1 MAKFLDYHGLS
12 KLVEKI
18 KNTYVNKNEQ
28 YEANLKWGGG
38 NFADS
43 FGPIDGAMIP
53 ELGANRFAFG
63 DPQGITIEYSNDG
76 GSTWLDYEATDY
88 EKLRLTSTS
97 TSFSLGKSSSV
108 PPSTLNKLRITFDTL
123 QISEGGIGC
132 YAELSKFYI
141 K

>member
-1 MAKFLDYHGLS
+1 MANTKFLDYNGLS

-28 YEANLKWGGG
+28 YEANLKWGGR

-63 DPQGITIEYSNDG
+63 NPKGITIEYS
-76 GSTWLDYEATDY
+76 
-88 EKLRLTSTS
+88 K
-97 TSFSLGKSSSV
+97 
-108 PPSTLNKLRITFDTL
+108 
-123 QISEGGIGC
+123 
-132 YAELSKFYI
+132 
-141 K
+141 